1 MRMKRKWFS
10 TGKGSWTKRKRK
22 APRKPPWTRT
32 ISENYSTKFLINTI
46 KMETGAWILTSS
58 WRCLRQFLKEK
69 STGMFLASINR
80 KWEESCRKTMKME
93 MFQSTVMSFMIY
105 ISSSDFNCL
114 YLRIRLIFSTENL
127 GFNLNYLW

>member
-1 MRMKRKWFS
+1 MRIKRKWFS

-22 APRKPPWTRT
+22 APRKPPWTRM
-32 ISENYSTKFLINTI
+32 ISENYSTKSLINTI
-46 KMETGAWILTSS
+46 RMETGAWILTSS
-58 WRCLRQFLKEK
+58 WKCLRQFLKEK
-69 STGMFLASINR
+69 STSMFLASINR